1 MKTPIPWSQLVQEFV
16 SAIEKRDYGE
26 VVKLFEKPEGGF
38 SLLTAVPE
46 GDSNWERVEDL
57 LTRVRIDFCDAL
69 LLLMHPSRNIPG
81 DLPDCVKDV
90 SDKCR
95 VAEFIEL
102 KSNQLQKDYLITIK
116 KVFTL
121 VQTTRRIT
129 TQMLAFGK
137 MFAFAI

>member
-1 MKTPIPWSQLVQEFV
+1 
-16 SAIEKRDYGE
+16 
-26 VVKLFEKPEGGF
+26 
-38 SLLTAVPE
+38 
-46 GDSNWERVEDL
+46 
-57 LTRVRIDFCDAL
+57 LTRVRIDFYDAL